1 MEVQHLPRNVILVAS
16 QLRVEPRAVRSCQLQ
31 QSSQQ
36 ITQDIEAGVGPLNL
50 YFCHDRDLFST
61 SVHFPLQSSH
71 SSLSQKHIVLH
82 FELTQCAF
90 SS

>member
-61 SVHFPLQSSH
+61 SVPLSFA
-71 SSLSQKHIVLH
+71 I
-82 FELTQCAF
+82 LTFLIISETYCSPF
-90 SS
+90 